1 MGLFNVMAIGS
12 SGLNAQ
18 RIRMDVHSANLA
30 NMNTTRGVDG
40 GPYRRRV
47 PLLRAVEVE
56 NFGSDF
62 AEIVDQQRKL
72 FEVEVQK
79 VVDDGRAP
87 ILVHEPDHPDADEN
101 GFVAYPDIN
110 MMEEMAGLMS
120 AARSYEANVSAITAA
135 KEMAKKALELG
146 R

>member
-18 RIRMDVHSANLA
+18 RVRMDVYSANLA
-30 NMNTTRGVDG
+30 NINTTRGADG
-40 GPYRRRV
+40 GPYRRQV
-47 PLLRAVEVE
+47 PIMRAVEVE
-56 NFGSDF
+56 SIGSDF
-62 AEIVDQQRKL
+62 AKIVDRQRRL
-72 FEVEVQK
+72 FEVEIQK

-87 ILVHEPDHPDADEN
+87 TLVHEPDHPDADEN
-101 GFVAYPDIN
+101 GDVAYPNIN
-110 MMEEMAGLMS
+110 MMEEMTGLMS
-120 AARSYEANVSAITAA
+120 AARSYEANLSAITAA